1 MEQPALRITD
11 FTETLDAATSSRRAR
26 DLRAARY
33 SPAAAQGSVDAAT
46 MLRFERALAETVT
59 TLMQRFQS
67 PVSEHVLWHFGI
79 GCEEAA
85 LRGKRLRPRLLLQV
99 AFDEGGT
106 YESALDGALS
116 IELLHNYSLV
126 HDDIEDGD
134 EVRRGRQTVWSRY
147 GLPNGVN
154 AGDAICAVTYLTLL
168 RNSGG
173 APLDR
178 VMSTARILQGAN
190 LAMCAGQGYDL
201 GFESARNVTLEAY
214 LAMIEGKTAVLFG
227 AACELGA
234 LSAGSDPVRAGA
246 FARVGRAYGRAFQI
260 RDDIAGI
267 ASDIARRKWTFP
279 IVWAL
284 AGPPSAARSAIA
296 GRYARFEMLERA
308 DIELVA
314 EALDELGARRA
325 AERACA
331 EHFREAA
338 RIAQRH
344 RLDRAGNVRAM
355 FAPAQNSKAIA

>member
-11 FTETLDAATSSRRAR
+11 FTETLDAATSSRHAR

-33 SPAAAQGSVDAAT
+33 SPAASQTGVDAAT
-46 MLRFERALAETVT
+46 MLRYERALAETVT
-59 TLMQRFQS
+59 TLMQRFES

-79 GCEEAA
+79 GCEDAG

-173 APLDR
+173 APLER
-178 VMSTARILQGAN
+178 VMSTARVLQGAN

-201 GFESARNVTLEAY
+201 GFESAR
-214 LAMIEGKTAVLFG
+214 
-227 AACELGA
+227 ELGA
-234 LSAGSDPVRAGA
+234 LSAGSDAVRAGA
-246 FARVGRAYGRAFQI
+246 FAQVGRAYGRAFQI
-260 RDDIAGI
+260 RDDVAGI

-296 GRYARFEMLERA
+296 GRYARFETLGRA

-338 RIAQRH
+338 SIAQRH

-355 FAPAQNSKAIA
+355 FAPAQDSKAIA